1 MSILLSDLHH
11 AVRALAKHP
20 GYLVTALLTL
30 ALGIGFSTATF
41 SVIDAVLLRAE
52 PYRDPSQLVVFRE
65 RSLPQFPEFSVS
77 PGHYLLWRDYNTA
90 FADIAAYGA
99 SNVSIDT
106 GDGSPERVRADRV
119 TANLFPLLGVNPIL
133 GRGFGNADDKEGAPP
148 VVLLSYGAWQRRL
161 GADRAAIGRTIR
173 LDRHP
178 VTVVG
183 VMPPGFTFPWVETEM
198 WVPMSFTAQERT
210 RYGSH
215 YLAAIGRLKPGA
227 TLKSASA
234 DMARVAERVVET
246 DPGSKGWEV
255 LLFNLQDYNVQDV
268 RTSLY
273 VLLGAVSLVLL
284 IACVNVANLLLVRG
298 AARHRELAIRS
309 AIGATRARLLRQLLV
324 EQVAL
329 ATVSAVGGV
338 LVAAWLLR
346 VLLTMVPDALP
357 RQMEIG
363 IDGQVLAFALALAAL
378 TPLLFGLLPAVHAS
392 RPDVRALLD
401 AGGRQGSGAPA
412 QRVRTALV
420 VVEMAFAMM
429 LLVGAGLLIRS
440 FNNLMDESP
449 GFRPDHAIVAGVSL
463 PDDKYAEGEPRERF
477 FGEFLQR
484 VEAIPQVSS
493 AGIAMPMPMI
503 NDYNSGFE
511 IEGQPVPPE
520 GKPVTLF
527 YAVSPGYFAAT
538 GTPLRRGRLIS
549 DEDRRGSRRVV
560 VINQAIADRYFKGG
574 DPIGHRMRVSQGGDE
589 WREIVGVVGDV
600 KQNGLSDR
608 TRAQVYESWLQHP
621 YFAGFNLVVRSTT
634 DDPTSV
640 VPGIRAILKSM
651 DSELPLARVRTLDEL
666 VGETVRPQRFSTT
679 LIGVFGAAALLL
691 AGIGVYSVMAYTV
704 GLRRQEFAI
713 RVAHGAS
720 RSDILRLVMRGAV
733 TMSLA
738 GIAGGLLAAWLLR
751 RALDNLLF
759 GITAED
765 ATTYVA
771 VAVILTIVSLAAS
784 AIPAL
789 RATRVSPIA
798 ALRGE

>member
-1 MSILLSDLHH
+1 MSLLLNDLRH
-11 AVRALAKHP
+11 AARALAKHP
-20 GYLVTALLTL
+20 GYLATALLTL

-52 PYRDPSQLVVFRE
+52 PYRDPSRLVVFRE
-65 RSLPQFPEFSVS
+65 RFLPQFPQFSVS

-99 SNVSIDT
+99 GNVSLDT

-119 TANLFPLLGVNPIL
+119 TANLFPLLGVSPVL
-133 GRGFGNADDKEGAPP
+133 GRGFRDADDTEGAPP
-148 VVLLSYGAWQRRL
+148 VVLLSHGAWQRRL

-183 VMPPGFTFPWVETEM
+183 VMPPGFLFPSADTEM
-198 WVPMSFTAQERT
+198 WVPMAFTAQERT

-227 TLKSASA
+227 TLQSAAA
-234 DMARVAERVVET
+234 DMDRVAARVVET
-246 DPGSKGWEV
+246 NPGSKGWDV
-255 LLFNLQDYNVQDV
+255 LLFNLQDYTVRDV
-268 RTSLY
+268 RTTLY

-309 AIGATRARLLRQLLV
+309 AIGATRGRLLRQLV
-324 EQVAL
+324 IEQIAL
-329 ATVSAVGGV
+329 ATVSAIGGV

-346 VLLTMVPDALP
+346 VLLTMVPNALP

-363 IDGQVLAFALALAAL
+363 INGQVLAFALGLAAL
-378 TPLLFGLLPAVHAS
+378 TPLIFGLLPAIHAS

-420 VVEMAFAMM
+420 IAEMGFAMV

-440 FNNLMDESP
+440 FGNLLDESP
-449 GFRPDHAIVAGVSL
+449 GFRPDHAIVAGVTL
-463 PDDKYAEGEPRERF
+463 PDDQYAEGEPRERF
-477 FGEFLQR
+477 FAELLQR
-484 VEAIPQVSS
+484 VGAIPQVTA

-538 GTPLRRGRLIS
+538 GTPLIRGRLIS
-549 DEDRRGSRRVV
+549 DEDRRGGRRVI
-560 VINQAIADRYFKGG
+560 VINKAIADRYFSSA
-574 DPIGHRMRVSQGGDE
+574 DPIGHRMRVDQGGDD

-634 DDPTSV
+634 DDPTVV

-651 DSELPLARVRTLDEL
+651 DPELPLARVRTLEAL
-666 VGETVRPQRFSTT
+666 VGATVRPQRFSTT

-691 AGIGVYSVMAYTV
+691 AGVGVYSVMAYTV

-720 RSDILRLVMRGAV
+720 SSDILRLVLRGAA
-733 TMSLA
+733 TMAVA
-738 GIAGGLLAAWLLR
+738 GVSGGLLAAWLLR

-765 ATTYVA
+765 ATTYVG
-771 VAVILTIVSLAAS
+771 VAAILTVVALVAS

-789 RATRVSPIA
+789 RATRVSPVA